1 MNEKDALEQF
11 YACTR
16 NNDLSGALA
25 ALKFISI
32 DTLNKQ
38 DDDDYD
44 MLISAVMNNNLCAVE
59 ALLTDGRCDWTHYEN
74 LCGMRAIEHALN
86 DPDDP
91 RMRNVFWK
99 YQQPDF
105 IYRDGKVIPGSEIF
119 QNIMDG
125 TIDADEGCFTMLDDS
140 LCIELLL
147 AGRIDRE
154 DFKTWTEMT
163 GLDWKAQI
171 ALLAGDEEY
180 GKEFVNW
187 DEIRREA
194 NPDEWLSFLRDLPQY
209 AGEADWDKLIREG
222 SVEKWQELL
231 QTHPEYREKYLKGL
245 ITKYFDIPVLNLHAA
260 CKFGDA
266 ETVSECLKQQPV
278 PDLNKNFSCSASPEF
293 LLALP
298 LALAVQARSAEC
310 VKLLT
315 AHGADPD
322 ARCGKLGK
330 TPRELAKETPGIE
343 NVFNPEQN
351 CRNDDGKDDRKPE
364 IPDEIQALA
373 PEDSPCRSVRKI
385 CIIRI

>member
-1 MNEKDALEQF
+1 MNEKDALKKF

-16 NNDLSGALA
+16 NNDLPGALA

-44 MLISAVMNNNLCAVE
+44 MLISAVINNQLCAVE

-105 IYRDGKVIPGSEIF
+105 IYRDGKVIPDSEIF

-147 AGRIDRE
+147 AGRIDRK

-163 GLDWKAQI
+163 GLDWQAQI
-171 ALLAGDEEY
+171 ALLIGDEKY
-180 GKEFVNW
+180 GILSVRPAA
-187 DEIRREA
+187 IRR
-194 NPDEWLSFLRDLPQY
+194 
-209 AGEADWDKLIREG
+209 
-222 SVEKWQELL
+222 
-231 QTHPEYREKYLKGL
+231 
-245 ITKYFDIPVLNLHAA
+245 
-260 CKFGDA
+260 
-266 ETVSECLKQQPV
+266 
-278 PDLNKNFSCSASPEF
+278 
-293 LLALP
+293 
-298 LALAVQARSAEC
+298 RS
-310 VKLLT
+310 
-315 AHGADPD
+315 
-322 ARCGKLGK
+322 
-330 TPRELAKETPGIE
+330 
-343 NVFNPEQN
+343 
-351 CRNDDGKDDRKPE
+351 
-364 IPDEIQALA
+364 
-373 PEDSPCRSVRKI
+373 
-385 CIIRI
+385 